1 MIKMHFLENIIL
13 YITILYVNALLFAH
27 FHSGLF
33 FSHHFWCPFILL
45 KWLRQ
50 LLSALQNETETCF
63 LFDVTWLMYF
73 DNALADIWKNSWLLN
88 STEVFFFFFNKSKCP
103 SPFECVPFFF
113 LHRSREMLCK
123 SIETPLISLFCF
135 QWVKLFS
142 SYFFKCSW
150 AIVLQAKLFFGCSST
165 WFQSNTCTW
174 PFSEDCIY

>member
-1 MIKMHFLENIIL
+1 MNSLAQWIKMSRIAHISYDKNAFLENIIL

-73 DNALADIWKNSWLLN
+73 DNALADIWNNSWLLS
-88 STEVFFFFFNKSKCP
+88 STEVFFFL
-103 SPFECVPFFF
+103 FFF
-113 LHRSREMLCK
+113 
-123 SIETPLISLFCF
+123 
-135 QWVKLFS
+135 
-142 SYFFKCSW
+142 
-150 AIVLQAKLFFGCSST
+150 
-165 WFQSNTCTW
+165 
-174 PFSEDCIY
+174 